1 MAIHSSI
8 LAWRIPWTEEPGGY
22 SPWGCIESDTV
33 EATQHAHTDTTPVFK
48 KIINPLFLPLIN
60 KHRLQVRIPAER
72 KLRGHSWARVQT
84 GFLVDIPS
92 PPQSSEWDSQ
102 GTHLTSQL
110 RVRGLAALNSLIP
123 RAGGAQQT
131 WEGKPGPTSCTHTW
145 SRNRA
150 LLPPCPWHPG
160 LSTLGSSH
168 CTQCAFKLPQ
178 RGLMSRGCSSSLSH
192 QLRKSFLLF
201 C

>member
-1 MAIHSSI
+1 M
-8 LAWRIPWTEEPGGY
+8 
-22 SPWGCIESDTV
+22 
-33 EATQHAHTDTTPVFK
+33 
-48 KIINPLFLPLIN
+48 N
-60 KHRLQVRIPAER
+60 KHRLSVRIPAER
-72 KLRGHSWARVQT
+72 KLRGHGWARVQT

-110 RVRGLAALNSLIP
+110 QVRGLAALNCLIP

-131 WEGKPGPTSCTHTW
+131 REGRPSPASCAHTW
-145 SRNRA
+145 SRNSA
-150 LLPPCPWHPG
+150 SHLGAHFSPPYPWHPG

-168 CTQCAFKLPQ
+168 CTHCAFKLPQ